1 MSYYVPSKNTI
12 RKLFAGDKR
21 YFDKAA
27 AIVEEW
33 YKLEGAYFDDKE
45 SFLEDGYDDIR
56 ELADA
61 ATDDDERHVVWMALE
76 GYDPCQDDEDEE
88 ENEGEEE

>member
-1 MSYYVPSKNTI
+1 MSYYVPTKAAI
-12 RKLFAGDKR
+12 KKVFAGDKR

-45 SFLEDGYDDIR
+45 SFLEDGYDDIVD
-56 ELADA
+56 LADA
-61 ATDDDERHVVWMALE
+61 ATDEEERHIVWMALE
-76 GYDPCQDDEDEE
+76 GYDPYEDDEDEE
-88 ENEGEEE
+88 EEDEEE

>member
-1 MSYYVPSKNTI
+1 MSYYVPTKDAI
-12 RKLFAGDKR
+12 KKVLAGDKK

-33 YKLEGAYFDDKE
+33 YNFEGAYFDDEE
-45 SFLEDGYDDIR
+45 SFLEDGYDDIE

-61 ATDDDERHVVWMALE
+61 ATDEEERHIVWMALE
-76 GYDPCQDDEDEE
+76 GYDPYEDEEDEE
-88 ENEGEEE
+88 EDEEEE

>member
-1 MSYYVPSKNTI
+1 MGYYVPTKDVI
-12 RKLFAGDKR
+12 DKVFEGDKR

-33 YKLEGAYFDDKE
+33 YNLEGACFDDEE
-45 SFLEDGYDDIR
+45 SFLENGYDDVA

-61 ATDDDERHVVWMALE
+61 ATDEEERHIVWLALE
-76 GYDPCQDDEDEE
+76 GYDPYEDEDEE
-88 ENEGEEE
+88 EE

>member
-45 SFLEDGYDDIR
+45 SFLEFCFYF
-56 ELADA
+56 
-61 ATDDDERHVVWMALE
+61 
-76 GYDPCQDDEDEE
+76 
-88 ENEGEEE
+88 

>member
-1 MSYYVPSKNTI
+1 MYAPTKDAIKKV
-12 RKLFAGDKR
+12 FAGDEK

-33 YKLEGAYFDDKE
+33 YKLEGAYFDDEE
-45 SFLEDGYDDIR
+45 SFFGDGYDDIE

-61 ATDDDERHVVWMALE
+61 ATDEEERHIVWMALK
-76 GYDPCQDDEDEE
+76 GYDPYEDEEDEE
-88 ENEGEEE
+88 EEDEEEE